1 MISKYNFFC
10 EMHVDIL
17 LILNENYKNNCEI
30 YNTLKIQKLLFY
42 YYNFI
47 KNIAKQKFI
56 RL

>member
-1 MISKYNFFC
+1 
-10 EMHVDIL
+10 MHVDIL
-17 LILNENYKNNCEI
+17 LILNEIYKNNCEI

>member
-1 MISKYNFFC
+1 MIYKYNFFC